1 MVFTTS
7 SFIMIRQDLLIDFTL
22 RLSAFFGAL
31 LHLLCAVGGIFTQ
44 RLKSNQSMTCNIIL
58 KPITS
63 MKYVSSCRSRGGSI
77 LCNIMLV
84 FATFPIGWSK
94 YYKSKTI
101 WGFRVSISKSP
112 ILLRNC
118 LKKTNVCAVFI
129 VINKYLYDL
138 RMQNKCYQYTSEAK

>member
-22 RLSAFFGAL
+22 RLSAFFRAL
-31 LHLLCAVGGIFTQ
+31 LHLLCTVGGIFTQ

-94 YYKSKTI
+94 QYKSKTI
-101 WGFRVSISKSP
+101 WGFRVSISKRP
-112 ILLRNC
+112 ILLRNS
-118 LKKTNVCAVFI
+118 LKK
-129 VINKYLYDL
+129 
-138 RMQNKCYQYTSEAK
+138 RMFVQFLSW